1 MFQVDERKPTIN
13 RLCIENFKR
22 DVFSFGKSTQYYC
35 AAVKSP
41 NSKEIVIILVISQ

>member
-22 DVFSFGKSTQYYC
+22 DVFSFGKKY
-35 AAVKSP
+35 AVLLCCSEEP
-41 NSKEIVIILVISQ
+41 Q